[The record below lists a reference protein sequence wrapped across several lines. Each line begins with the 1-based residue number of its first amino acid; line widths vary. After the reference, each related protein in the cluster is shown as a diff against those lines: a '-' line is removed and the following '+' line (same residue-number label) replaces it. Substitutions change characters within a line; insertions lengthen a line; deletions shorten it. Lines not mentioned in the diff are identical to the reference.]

1 MRSATNKFFSIRST
15 FVISQFVISISLI
28 ISTIYAYQQLKFLQ
42 NKDLGFQKDNIITT
56 FLYDYNCRE
65 KYETLKEELLSN
77 PDVFDV
83 TVSNYLPNKIIS
95 NTSAYLEGEPDNNFE
110 SIYRAYVDYNFFDFY
125 GISMKEGSDF
135 SDFKNT
141 NEDLFVLNSMAVE
154 TYGIEDAVG
163 KILRTGDRNIK
174 GEIVGIINDIYFNPL
189 NLKIYPLA
197 ISNIR
202 QSEYPFDAQHFSI
215 KVNPEK
221 FESTIAYI
229 KDKFKQFSPDYPFD
243 YSLFSSNIESIYSSE
258 KRFQTLFQLFSIIA
272 ICIASLGLLGL
283 ATYNLEKRIKE
294 IGVRK
299 VNGAKVVEILALIN
313 KDYFIWMAISFIIAS
328 PLSKYIMDKWLQN
341 YAYHAEISWW
351 VFALAGTITLLIAL
365 ITVSWQ
371 SYRAASRNPVEALRY
386 E

>member
-1 MRSATNKFFSIRST
+1 MRSATNKFFSIRSA

-56 FLYDYNCRE
+56 FLYDHNCRE

-95 NTSAYLEGEPDNNFE
+95 STNANFGEEPDNNFE

-141 NEDLFVLNSMAVE
+141 NKDLYVLNSTAVE
-154 TYGIEDAVG
+154 TYDIEDAVG
-163 KILRTGDRNIK
+163 KILKTGDRNIK
-174 GEIVGIINDIYFNPL
+174 GEVVGIINDIYFNPL

-202 QSEYPFDAQHFSI
+202 KDSYYDAGYFSI
-215 KVNPEK
+215 KVNPDK

-258 KRFQTLFQLFSIIA
+258 KRFQILFQLFSIIA

-351 VFALAGTITLLIAL
+351 LFALAGIVTLLIAL
-365 ITVSWQ
+365 VTVSLQ
-371 SYRAASRNPVEALRY
+371 SWRAARRNPVEALRY